1 MSAGIVNPVFA
12 DLVAAVQAN
21 CNVSDARHAREMT
34 LCTYLLEMRE
44 LFRWEKG
51 TAQTATLPRADVGT
65 WLARREALW
74 AAIEGE
80 CYRPLPLAG
89 GSIDPYDAATVNR
102 ALLPAGLVYGAGI
115 GRFGKP
121 QFFVGTLL
129 REEWRDGL
137 RVLVAGREHARDLSA
152 APAAMRGET
161 VFLRLESL
169 ARVLWEKAEAWTL
182 KHPDDALK
190 AALDAHGFAAEP
202 AAALDR
208 MVAAEAETLILHELG
223 EREAGRLLGPE
234 WERILGGFE
243 RRRAEL
249 FMRAARDHLADC
261 LVTLPALLD
270 RGATAAVHFWFANLD
285 GMRRE
290 LFPGAWSAYAAWRDG
305 DRGRALEAVIAA
317 GTGHWQGLCTN
328 VLAACRGADDCE
340 CAVEAL
346 SFAAEARF

>member
-1 MSAGIVNPVFA
+1 MNAAFA
-12 DLVAAVQAN
+12 DLIAAVQAN
-21 CNVSDARHAREMT
+21 CDISDARHAREMT

-44 LFRWEKG
+44 LFRWETG
-51 TAQTATLPRADVGT
+51 AAQTATLPRGEIGA
-65 WLARREALW
+65 WLAGREALW
-74 AAIEGE
+74 ASLEEEAYG
-80 CYRPLPLAG
+80 PLPLG
-89 GSIDPYDAATVNR
+89 DEVIDPYDVATVNR

-121 QFFVGTLL
+121 QFFVASLL
-129 REEWRDGL
+129 REEWRDGM

-152 APAAMRGET
+152 APAAMRGDT

-202 AAALDR
+202 AAALER
-208 MVAAEAETLILHELG
+208 MVAAETETLILHELG

-234 WERILGGFE
+234 WERTLHRFQ

-261 LVTLPALLD
+261 LVTLPALLNRD
-270 RGATAAVHFWFANLD
+270 ATAAVHFWIANLD
-285 GMRRE
+285 GMRRD
-290 LFPGAWSAYAAWRDG
+290 LFPRIVGAYAAWRGG
-305 DRGRALEAVIAA
+305 DSGRAFSAAIAA
-317 GTGHWQGLCTN
+317 GAAHWQSVCTRTLALRESRGREAERAIEA
-328 VLAACRGADDCE
+328 LAADPESR
-340 CAVEAL
+340 L
-346 SFAAEARF
+346 